1 MTTRLIKSAHIETAG
16 AAPLPLVLPDVEREA
31 EAILAEARRQ
41 AAELLR
47 HAADESRA
55 KVSEALALAR
65 REGFEKGR
73 QEGLAAGRTEAL
85 ETTTR
90 EVRELL
96 AAETAPVRSMLEAI
110 IAQWKER
117 HRALFLDARQD
128 VVALAIAI
136 ARRVVPRLAELD
148 SNAAADAAAAA
159 LEMIGKTHHLVIR
172 AHPRDID
179 ALKRHLA
186 EAGDRLLTA
195 RTVRWAADESIERGG
210 VRLDGDGGAV
220 DARLSTQLDRIADE
234 LLDDWRKRL

>member
-1 MTTRLIKSAHIETAG
+1 MTARLIKSAHVDAAG

-31 EAILAEARRQ
+31 EAMLARARQQ

-47 HAADESRA
+47 RAAEESRA

-73 QEGLAAGRTEAL
+73 QEGLAAGRAESL

-96 AAETAPVRSMLEAI
+96 AAETAPLRSMLEAI
-110 IAQWKER
+110 VTQWKER

-128 VVALAIAI
+128 VLAIAIAI
-136 ARRVVPRLAELD
+136 ARRVMPRLAELD
-148 SNAAADAAAAA
+148 AGAAVDAVAAA
-159 LEMIGKTHHLVIR
+159 LEMIGKAHHLVIR
-172 AHPRDID
+172 AHPHDLD

-186 EAGDRLLTA
+186 EAGDRLLAA
-195 RTVRWAADESIERGG
+195 RTVRWMADETISRGG
-210 VRLDGDGGAV
+210 VCLESDGSAI
-220 DARLSTQLDRIADE
+220 DARLATQLDRIADE
-234 LLDDWRKRL
+234 LLEDWRKRL